1 MAACLLQ
8 SWSNYCDLLGL
19 EVDGSKL
26 KRNAPGVHSIL
37 MQERDEILLH
47 HVLAAAKKAPAGSCV
62 AAVVG
67 EHHLA
72 GMQEAWQRLQP
83 GGVDH
88 PAAPAAAHDVPS
100 PESQT
105 EPEVLQP
112 ESDCSPGVKRALL
125 ETYIELT
132 SAPDVLGHLQQVL
145 GPPRDIDLDDF
156 SIARETYAGTRM
168 LLAVLDRSQ
177 LEQVRLA
184 AAQATGQPIHV
195 PNLSCISSDPLVL
208 QVCCGWQCNMYDVLQ
223 PLRAVRPVNGGCA
236 CSLDLV
242 YQLRLLHFN
251 ID

>member
-1 MAACLLQ
+1 MAASWQPPSSLPALWSFALLQ

-19 EVDGSKL
+19 EVDGSNL
-26 KRNAPGVHSIL
+26 KRSAPGVHSIL

-72 GMQEAWQRLQP
+72 GMQEAWERLQP
-83 GGVDH
+83 GGIDH
-88 PAAPAAAHDVPS
+88 PAAPAAAQDVPS
-100 PESQT
+100 SDPQT

-112 ESDCSPGVKRALL
+112 ESECSPGVKRALL
-125 ETYIELT
+125 ETYVELT

-145 GPPRDIDLDDF
+145 GPPPDKDLDDF
-156 SIARETYAGTRM
+156 SIARETYGGTRM

-184 AAQATGQPIHV
+184 AVHTAHPHQCPTG
-195 PNLSCISSDPLVL
+195 LAY
-208 QVCCGWQCNMYDVLQ
+208 QVM
-223 PLRAVRPVNGGCA
+223 
-236 CSLDLV
+236 
-242 YQLRLLHFN
+242 
-251 ID
+251 